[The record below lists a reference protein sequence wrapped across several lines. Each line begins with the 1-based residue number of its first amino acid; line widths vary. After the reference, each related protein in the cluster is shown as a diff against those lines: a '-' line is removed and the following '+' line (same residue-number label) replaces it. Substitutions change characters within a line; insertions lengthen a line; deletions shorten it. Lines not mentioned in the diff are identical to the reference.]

1 MASLADYT
9 PDERTARVMLSII
22 AEPADSRVGRLLG
35 RVGAVE
41 TIRLLDTSDGAMPGM
56 RREDA
61 EVLRHRARLASE
73 GADFDRLLPRLLDA
87 RFTLLIP
94 GDREW
99 PAGLDDLGDRK
110 PYLLWTDGAPS
121 LLTSPVSDLVTLTG
135 ARAST
140 PYGDAVAREIAGGLA
155 QEEKVIV
162 AGGSYGIEAAAH
174 RAALA
179 TGGSTVAVLA
189 GGIDRNYPHGNTEL
203 LDTIRD
209 VGAVVSEQP
218 PGATPTRFRFLAR
231 ARVLAALSSATIVAE
246 AGARSGSLR
255 TADHARTL
263 DRGVGAVPGPI
274 TSAASTGTNLL
285 IQERSAQLITSTTD
299 AETLMEHRSPSRSDQ
314 GERTFPTSEIESDQ
328 AERDRPARGL

>member
-41 TIRLLDTSDGAMPGM
+41 TIRILDTSDGAMPGM

-87 RFTLLIP
+87 RFTPLIP

-140 PYGDAVAREIAGGLA
+140 PYGDAVAREIASGLA

-231 ARVLAALSSATIVAE
+231 ARVLAAGGQSLLRHPRISSPAPACSPPCPQRRSWQRPGHARDRCAPPITP
-246 AGARSGSLR
+246 ARSAAAWAPCPARSPPPP
-255 TADHARTL
+255 APART
-263 DRGVGAVPGPI
+263 
-274 TSAASTGTNLL
+274 S
-285 IQERSAQLITSTTD
+285 
-299 AETLMEHRSPSRSDQ
+299 
-314 GERTFPTSEIESDQ
+314 
-328 AERDRPARGL
+328 